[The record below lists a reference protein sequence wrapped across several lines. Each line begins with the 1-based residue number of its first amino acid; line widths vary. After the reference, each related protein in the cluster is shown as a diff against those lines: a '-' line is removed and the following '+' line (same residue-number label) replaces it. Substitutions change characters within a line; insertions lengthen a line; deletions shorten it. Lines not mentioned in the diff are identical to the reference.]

1 MSAVAS
7 ASINALDS
15 RRWRDR
21 RNIAHASRTPRRPKG
36 ILSIAL
42 PPNRSTMKQMRAAIS
57 SIDRRSFC
65 SGVGAAFVFSASC
78 RAQEK
83 QGLDGT
89 WGGAQNGVTA
99 QVIIVGT
106 TVIGFYWRNDYL
118 DAESPKF
125 SDNGRTLSFAFRGG
139 KATLKRT
146 GERTATIA
154 VAERGNVMNLELRRD

>member
-1 MSAVAS
+1 
-7 ASINALDS
+7 
-15 RRWRDR
+15 
-21 RNIAHASRTPRRPKG
+21 
-36 ILSIAL
+36 
-42 PPNRSTMKQMRAAIS
+42 MKQMRAAIS

-65 SGVGAAFVFSASC
+65 LGAVATTAFGTPARC
-78 RAQEK
+78 GEK
-83 QGLDGT
+83 QGFDGT

-125 SDNGRTLSFAFRGG
+125 SDNGRTLSFTFRGG

-146 GERTATIA
+146 GERTAQIA
-154 VAERGNVMNLELRRD
+154 VTESGRAVNIELRRD